1 MDDKQHSD
9 VSYRFK
15 PGDRVIRRIFKPS
28 MSLRVARRPRFVR
41 FLRDIIAQTPLLK
54 MIYLLGIL
62 WLLFSAGVY
71 FAERGVDGTAI
82 TSYGRALYWGIAA
95 FSTAGIADTPL
106 SGSAQVVGGIW
117 IVVGSI
123 IFFGTIV
130 AVITTYFLRPLK
142 HPVRQIVD
150 TIQYNLE
157 QLEDLSPEEIDLL
170 KSTTNAL
177 YDYVEHINIKQAEST
192 DEGGKEGRE
201 KPK

>member
-1 MDDKQHSD
+1 
-9 VSYRFK
+9 
-15 PGDRVIRRIFKPS
+15 
-28 MSLRVARRPRFVR
+28 
-41 FLRDIIAQTPLLK
+41 

-71 FAERGVDGTAI
+71 FVERGVDGTAI

-106 SGSAQVVGGIW
+106 SGNAQIVGGIW

-142 HPVRQIVD
+142 RPVRQIVD

-157 QLEDLSPEEIDLL
+157 QLEDLSAEEIDLL

-177 YDYVEHINIKQAEST
+177 YEYVEHIKQVESET
-192 DEGGKEGRE
+192 EEPKADT
-201 KPK
+201 KPQ